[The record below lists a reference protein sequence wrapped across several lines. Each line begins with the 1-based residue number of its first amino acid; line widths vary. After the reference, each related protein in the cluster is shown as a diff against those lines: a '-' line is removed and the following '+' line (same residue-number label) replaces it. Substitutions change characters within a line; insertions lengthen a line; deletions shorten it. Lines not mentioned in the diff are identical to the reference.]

1 MAPKD
6 EAPDNGITYDDEGQP
21 QGSAGDLARYHALRG
36 EYGPAIVA
44 LADKADPHTEKR
56 ASARGE

>member
-21 QGSAGDLARYHALRG
+21 VGSAGDLARYHAARG
-36 EYGPAIVA
+36 EFAAAIAA
-44 LADKADPHTEKR
+44 LADKVEPHKETR
-56 ASARGE
+56 STSRDS